1 MENLLNLC
9 GSTGK
14 GKNGLSDSE
23 QEMCLSLNSIMF
35 SIFSRMQLPLTLWLS
50 VQNVPATT
58 EVQILVLFNW

>member
-14 GKNGLSDSE
+14 GPNGLSDSE
-23 QEMCLSLNSIMF
+23 REMCLSLNSIMI
-35 SIFSRMQLPLTLWLS
+35 SIFSLMQLPLTLWLS